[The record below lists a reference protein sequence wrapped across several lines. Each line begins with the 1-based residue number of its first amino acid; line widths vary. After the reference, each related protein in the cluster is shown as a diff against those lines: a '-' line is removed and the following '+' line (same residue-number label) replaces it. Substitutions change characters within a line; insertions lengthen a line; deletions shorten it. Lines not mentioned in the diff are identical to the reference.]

1 MVYDI
6 IGVQKVE
13 YDKKDGSGHVSG
25 VNLYICSNIPSDRG
39 VGVAVTREYINS
51 NKWDSTW
58 GLGKFDIEYSKS
70 FNGNAYISAIQKV
83 IEK

>member
-1 MVYDI
+1 MVYDV

-25 VNLYICSNIPSDRG
+25 INLFICSNIPPERG
-39 VGVAVTREYINS
+39 EGVAVTREYIS
-51 NKWDSTW
+51 SSKWVNGW
-58 GLGKFDIEYSKS
+58 GLGKYDIEYSKS

-83 IEK
+83 D